1 MPRKSSGWTERGA
14 RGVALGLWLAAGFSF
29 AQQPGPPAAQ
39 PAAPQTAPFREII
52 APLAN
57 DRPIGYFIAG
67 AGAGAGAGGDDAASR
82 HAADAELCTWAL
94 DDWVRHAQG
103 RLEVKPAAETDALI
117 RIHLVEPGFGL
128 YGEMQPILVGNR
140 RGAEVY
146 VRTETDTL
154 IDGSAD
160 AARADP
166 LVRETIVYLTCLHEI
181 GHALGMVHT
190 DVFDDVMYFFGYG
203 GDIPA
208 FFNRYRS
215 RLQSRDD
222 IAHVSGLSKGDVDQ
236 LLAAYPD

>member
-1 MPRKSSGWTERGA
+1 MSSSWIERVVGGA
-14 RGVALGLWLAAGFSF
+14 ALGLCLAAAPGS
-29 AQQPGPPAAQ
+29 AQQGSPP
-39 PAAPQTAPFREII
+39 TAPFREVI

-57 DRPIGYFIAG
+57 DRPIGFFIAG
-67 AGAGAGAGGDDAASR
+67 TDT
-82 HAADAELCTWAL
+82 ADAELCTWAL
-94 DDWVRHAQG
+94 DDWVRHAEG
-103 RLEVKPAAETDALI
+103 RLEVKPAGEADALI
-117 RIHLVEPGFGL
+117 RIYLVAPGYGL

-154 IDGSAD
+154 VDGTAD

-222 IAHVSGLSKGDVDQ
+222 IAHVSGLSAGDIAQ